1 MPWNENPSL
10 KLQDM
15 YDQVYSYLIGTSQH
29 RETILRLLGQCLV
42 SEGMDSDVDIL
53 ETPANTSSPSRIEKI
68 LGLAEGAILPN
79 GVIRPRGTKLPDG
92 TTLADDAILPDGLM
106 LPDGTRLADGAIPRF
121 LKAVNML
128 PEVGSRDQDIK
139 IHEPILRS
147 FLLDRSRSQ
156 GLFVD
161 LDDARLTLKFAAPI
175 RKVFGAQG
183 M

>member
-15 YDQVYSYLIGTSQH
+15 YDQVYSHLIGTSQH
-29 RETILRLLGQCLV
+29 RETILRLFGQCLV

-68 LGLAEGAILPN
+68 LGLAEGTILPN
-79 GVIRPRGTKLPDG
+79 GVIQPRGTKLPDG
-92 TTLADDAILPDGLM
+92 TTLADDAI